1 MRLVIDPSKLS
12 SYLLDVRHPVG
23 GPKARFFLGRG
34 FSLDRPERL
43 AEVLAIHTMRATLV
57 RRSPHD
63 QGHKLV
69 YECAMQAADG
79 SSPCIRSVW
88 IATHDNT
95 SCRLITAYP
104 IG

>member
-1 MRLVIDPSKLS
+1 MRRVIGPGKLS
-12 SYLLDVRHPVG
+12 HYLLDVRHPVG

-34 FSLDRPERL
+34 SSLHRPDRL
-43 AEVLAIHTMRATLV
+43 AEALAMRMMRATLV

-69 YECAMQAADG
+69 YECALQAADG

-88 IATHDNT
+88 IAMHDDS